1 MRRVQKRTELASDD
15 AQLGSYPRYLDQ
27 QCTAL
32 HLPDKFSVVKIS
44 LVKNEERDR
53 GQHRVGKR
61 WPLPPEA
68 GMKGDRLPRGSVAN
82 ARQRE
87 LNGNEAG
94 LTGPRTNR

>member
-44 LVKNEERDR
+44 LVKNAIGASTEL
-53 GQHRVGKR
+53 GS
-61 WPLPPEA
+61 A
-68 GMKGDRLPRGSVAN
+68 GPCRL
-82 ARQRE
+82 RQ
-87 LNGNEAG
+87 A
-94 LTGPRTNR
+94 